1 MVAVHAL
8 LATHLGIKKIHL
20 LAGGSMGGY
29 LAIEWCVMHP
39 RFINRLFLIATSAQE
54 SAWGIA
60 IHTAQRM
67 AIEAD
72 VTWNNNTGDAGKRG
86 LKAARAIGMITYRSY
101 KTYAVTQKDS
111 DPEKLDDFKATS
123 YIKYQGDKL
132 ANRFNAYSYWLLT
145 KALDSHNLARGR
157 NAPVESV
164 LQTIIQN
171 TLIIG
176 ITSDLLCPVEE
187 QEMMAKNIPNNV
199 FRKIDSLYGHDGFL
213 VETAAITR
221 HLNGWLSKEPTGERS
236 ENDIL
241 H

>member
-1 MVAVHAL
+1 MQTYHHFQPLQLECGSVLNQLHVGYHTHGKLNNERDNVIWICHALTGDTNVAGWWPGLIGKEAPFDTDKYFIVCANMLGSCYGTTGPLSIDTATGQPYHHSFPPVTIRDMVAVHAL

-72 VTWNNNTGDAGKRG
+72 VTWNNNTGDAGKQG

-101 KTYAVTQKDS
+101 K
-111 DPEKLDDFKATS
+111 
-123 YIKYQGDKL
+123 
-132 ANRFNAYSYWLLT
+132 
-145 KALDSHNLARGR
+145 
-157 NAPVESV
+157 
-164 LQTIIQN
+164 
-171 TLIIG
+171 
-176 ITSDLLCPVEE
+176 
-187 QEMMAKNIPNNV
+187 
-199 FRKIDSLYGHDGFL
+199 
-213 VETAAITR
+213 
-221 HLNGWLSKEPTGERS
+221 
-236 ENDIL
+236 
-241 H
+241 

>member
-29 LAIEWCVMHP
+29 LAIEWCVMRP

-72 VTWNNNTGDAGKRG
+72 VTWNNNTEDAGKQG

-123 YIKYQGDKL
+123 
-132 ANRFNAYSYWLLT
+132 T
-145 KALDSHNLARGR
+145 
-157 NAPVESV
+157 
-164 LQTIIQN
+164 
-171 TLIIG
+171 
-176 ITSDLLCPVEE
+176 
-187 QEMMAKNIPNNV
+187 
-199 FRKIDSLYGHDGFL
+199 
-213 VETAAITR
+213 
-221 HLNGWLSKEPTGERS
+221 
-236 ENDIL
+236 
-241 H
+241 

>member
-1 MVAVHAL
+1 M
-8 LATHLGIKKIHL
+8 
-20 LAGGSMGGY
+20 
-29 LAIEWCVMHP
+29 
-39 RFINRLFLIATSAQE
+39 
-54 SAWGIA
+54 
-60 IHTAQRM
+60 
-67 AIEAD
+67 
-72 VTWNNNTGDAGKRG
+72 
-86 LKAARAIGMITYRSY
+86 
-101 KTYAVTQKDS
+101 
-111 DPEKLDDFKATS
+111 
-123 YIKYQGDKL
+123 

-157 NAPVESV
+157 NAPVEGV

-213 VETAAITR
+213 VETAAITQ
-221 HLNGWLSKEPTGERS
+221 HLNGWLSKEPRAKRS